1 MDNNLVCYIL
11 IAIFLLSVNI
21 GINNIFAHNFSTDDD
36 SSFLTLINMILI
48 ENRLLNNSLTIDTNN
63 SGYAESIAHSKNIER
78 ILSDILISE
87 ESFSIDSDQFYNNTI
102 IALVVANLA
111 DEVLRSYGH
120 AFGIPSNVML
130 SMNFSKVTNIQNM
143 SSNKDNMST
152 AHSSHLPNKVNET
165 IMIDRDSY
173 DNSIQISNRMSE
185 LYNDELKGFLSNS
198 TNVIHAKS
206 RLANALIDL
215 NDYLEAKESPYKI
228 MENIH
233 GEIHPNLQIAFN
245 LTLRR

>member
-1 MDNNLVCYIL
+1 MDNSLICSIL
-11 IAIFLLSVNI
+11 IAIFFLSVNL

-36 SSFLTLINMILI
+36 SSFLTLINKILI
-48 ENRLLNNSLTIDTNN
+48 ENRLLNDSLTINTIN
-63 SGYAESIAHSKNIER
+63 SGYSESIAHTKNIEK
-78 ILSDILISE
+78 ILSDILVSE
-87 ESFSIDSDQFYNNTI
+87 ESFSVDSDQFYNNTI

-111 DEVLRSYGH
+111 DEVLRNYGH

-130 SMNFSKVTNIQNM
+130 SMNFSKVANIQNM
-143 SSNKDNMST
+143 SSNKN
-152 AHSSHLPNKVNET
+152 T

-173 DNSIQISNRMSE
+173 HNAIQISNRMSE

-198 TNVIHAKS
+198 TNVIHAMS
-206 RLANALIDL
+206 RLANALINL

-233 GEIHPNLQIAFN
+233 GEIHPNLQVAFN
-245 LTLRR
+245 LTLKR

>member
-1 MDNNLVCYIL
+1 MDNNLICSIL
-11 IAIFLLSVNI
+11 IAIFFLIVNI
-21 GINNIFAHNFSTDDD
+21 GTNNIFAHNFSTDDD
-36 SSFLTLINMILI
+36 SSFLTLINKILI

-63 SGYAESIAHSKNIER
+63 SGYAESSVHAKNIER

-130 SMNFSKVTNIQNM
+130 SMNFSKVANIQ
-143 SSNKDNMST
+143 NMST
-152 AHSSHLPNKVNET
+152 AHSSHLPNQANET

-173 DNSIQISNRMSE
+173 DNAIQISNRMSE

-198 TNVIHAKS
+198 TNVIHAMS

-215 NDYLEAKESPYKI
+215 NDYLEAKESPYRI

-245 LTLRR
+245 LTLKR

>member
-1 MDNNLVCYIL
+1 MDNNLICCIL
-11 IAIFLLSVNI
+11 ITIFFLDVNI
-21 GINNIFAHNFSTDDD
+21 GINNIFGHNFSTDDD
-36 SSFLTLINMILI
+36 SSFLTLINKILI

-63 SGYAESIAHSKNIER
+63 SGYAESIAHTKNIER

-87 ESFSIDSDQFYNNTI
+87 DSFSVDSDQFYNNTI

-130 SMNFSKVTNIQNM
+130 SMNFSKVSNLQNM

-173 DNSIQISNRMSE
+173 DNAIQISNRMSE
-185 LYNDELKGFLSNS
+185 LYDDELEGFLSNS
-198 TNVIHAKS
+198 TNVIHAMS

-245 LTLRR
+245 LTLKR

>member
-1 MDNNLVCYIL
+1 MDNNLICFIV

-21 GINNIFAHNFSTDDD
+21 GINNIFAHDFSTDDD
-36 SSFLTLINMILI
+36 SSFLTLINKILI
-48 ENRLLNNSLTIDTNN
+48 ENRLLNDSLTIKTNN
-63 SGYAESIAHSKNIER
+63 NDYTESIAHTKNIEK

-111 DEVLRSYGH
+111 DDVLRNYGH

-130 SMNFSKVTNIQNM
+130 SMNFSKVANIQNM
-143 SSNKDNMST
+143 SSNKNNMSS
-152 AHSSHLPNKVNET
+152 AHSSHLPDQVYET

-173 DNSIQISNRMSE
+173 HNAIQISNRMSE
-185 LYNDELKGFLSNS
+185 LYNDELKGYLPNS
-198 TNVIHAKS
+198 TDVIHAMS

-245 LTLRR
+245 LTLKR

>member
-1 MDNNLVCYIL
+1 MDNSLICSIL
-11 IAIFLLSVNI
+11 IAIFFLSVNL

-36 SSFLTLINMILI
+36 SSFLTLINKILI
-48 ENRLLNNSLTIDTNN
+48 ENRLLNDSLTINTNN
-63 SGYAESIAHSKNIER
+63 SGYAESIAHTKNIEK
-78 ILSDILISE
+78 ILSDILVSE
-87 ESFSIDSDQFYNNTI
+87 ESFSVDSDQFYNNTI

-111 DEVLRSYGH
+111 DEVLRNYGH

-130 SMNFSKVTNIQNM
+130 SMNFSKVANIQNM
-143 SSNKDNMST
+143 SSNKNNMST
-152 AHSSHLPNKVNET
+152 AHASHLPNQANET

-173 DNSIQISNRMSE
+173 HNAIQISNRMSE

-198 TNVIHAKS
+198 TNVIHAMS

-233 GEIHPNLQIAFN
+233 GEIHPNLQVAFN
-245 LTLRR
+245 LTLKR